1 MRMRTPRAPGL
12 NLLIYPSPLAGPGR
26 VSKIARSLQSSGRFT
41 GTRIVGVD
49 STDLPSRQDLGGGV
63 ELIRI
68 RGANLK
74 DRLGALRILTLWQAR
89 VYRAFRNQKV
99 TAVAAQNLFV
109 LPMAHALARR
119 TGAVFAYNA
128 HELETET
135 IASKGL
141 RRKVQRLIER
151 RYIRKADVVSVVNE
165 PIAQWYRSA
174 YPGVEPVVVTN
185 SPVDSGERVDL
196 RTRLSVPDDA
206 LLYIHVGFIT
216 TGRSVPLILDVFSR
230 HPEAHVVFLGDGA
243 LRPEVERAAEEFPN
257 IHWLPSVAPDEVVA
271 HVRGAD
277 VGLCLIEHSCLSM
290 ALSTPNKL
298 MEALKAGIPPLC
310 SDLVEARRI
319 LGDSAR
325 TWVLEDP
332 SSQLESAIAR
342 ITPADVER
350 FKADPPKIPT
360 WDEQAVSLVASYARA
375 LDPPDPR

>member
-230 HPEAHVVFLGDGA
+230 HPKAHVVFLGDGA

-375 LDPPDPR
+375 LDAPDPR

>member
-243 LRPEVERAAEEFPN
+243 LRPEVERAAEDFPN

-375 LDPPDPR
+375 LDAPDPR

>member
-277 VGLCLIEHSCLSM
+277 VGLCLIEQPCLSM

-350 FKADPPKIPT
+350 FKADPPKILT

-375 LDPPDPR
+375 LDAPDPR

>member
-12 NLLIYPSPLAGPGR
+12 NLLIYPSPLASPGR

-350 FKADPPKIPT
+350 FKADPPKILT

-375 LDPPDPR
+375 LDAPDPR

>member
-1 MRMRTPRAPGL
+1 MRTPRAPGL

-230 HPEAHVVFLGDGA
+230 HPKAHVVFLGDGA

-375 LDPPDPR
+375 LDAPDPR

>member
-332 SSQLESAIAR
+332 SSQLESAIAQ

-360 WDEQAVSLVASYARA
+360 WDEQAVSLVASYAGA
-375 LDPPDPR
+375 LDAPDPR

>member
-332 SSQLESAIAR
+332 SSQLESAIAQ

-375 LDPPDPR
+375 LDAPDPR

>member
-41 GTRIVGVD
+41 GTRIIGVD

-375 LDPPDPR
+375 LDAPDPR

>member
-196 RTRLSVPDDA
+196 RTRLCIPDDA

-230 HPEAHVVFLGDGA
+230 HPKAHVVFLGDGA

-277 VGLCLIEHSCLSM
+277 VGLCLIEQPCLSM

-375 LDPPDPR
+375 LDAPDPR

>member
-41 GTRIVGVD
+41 GTRIIGVD

-230 HPEAHVVFLGDGA
+230 HPKAHVVFLGDGA

-332 SSQLESAIAR
+332 SSQLESAIAQ

-375 LDPPDPR
+375 LDAPDPR

>member
-12 NLLIYPSPLAGPGR
+12 NLLIYPSLLAGPGR

-41 GTRIVGVD
+41 GTRIIGVD

-375 LDPPDPR
+375 LDAPDPR

>member
-230 HPEAHVVFLGDGA
+230 HPKAHVVFLGDGA

-332 SSQLESAIAR
+332 PSQLESAIAR

-375 LDPPDPR
+375 LDAPDPR

>member
-141 RRKVQRLIER
+141 RRKMQRLIER

-230 HPEAHVVFLGDGA
+230 HPEAHVAFLGDGA

-332 SSQLESAIAR
+332 SSQLESAIAQ

-375 LDPPDPR
+375 LDAPDPR

>member
-41 GTRIVGVD
+41 GTRIIGVD

-89 VYRAFRNQKV
+89 VYRTFRNQKV

-375 LDPPDPR
+375 LDAPDPR

>member
-141 RRKVQRLIER
+141 RRKMQRLIER

-375 LDPPDPR
+375 LDAPDPR

>member
-41 GTRIVGVD
+41 GTRIIGVD

-230 HPEAHVVFLGDGA
+230 HPQAHVVFLGDGA

-350 FKADPPKIPT
+350 FKADPPKILT

-375 LDPPDPR
+375 LDAPDPR

>member
-41 GTRIVGVD
+41 GTRIIGVD

-350 FKADPPKIPT
+350 FKADPPKILT

-375 LDPPDPR
+375 LDAPDPR

>member
-1 MRMRTPRAPGL
+1 MRTPRAPGL

-41 GTRIVGVD
+41 GTRIIGVD

-375 LDPPDPR
+375 LDAPDPR

>member
-41 GTRIVGVD
+41 GTRIIGVD

-332 SSQLESAIAR
+332 SSQLESAIAQ

-350 FKADPPKIPT
+350 FKADPPKILT

-375 LDPPDPR
+375 LDAPDPR

>member
-1 MRMRTPRAPGL
+1 MRIRTPRTPGL

-185 SPVDSGERVDL
+185 SPIDSGERVDL
-196 RTRLSVPDDA
+196 RTRLCVPDDA

-216 TGRSVPLILDVFSR
+216 AGRSVPLILDVFSR
-230 HPEAHVVFLGDGA
+230 HPQAHVVFLGDGA
-243 LRPEVERAAEEFPN
+243 LRPDVERAAKDFPN
-257 IHWLPSVAPDEVVA
+257 IHWLPSVAPDDVVA

-277 VGLCLIEHSCLSM
+277 VGLCLIEQPCLSM

-325 TWVLEDP
+325 TWVLKDP

-375 LDPPDPR
+375 LDAPDPR

>member
-375 LDPPDPR
+375 LDAPDPR

>member
-1 MRMRTPRAPGL
+1 MRIRTPRTPGL

-230 HPEAHVVFLGDGA
+230 HPQAHVVFLGDGA

>member
-277 VGLCLIEHSCLSM
+277 VGLCLIERSCLSM

-375 LDPPDPR
+375 LDAPDPR

>member
-41 GTRIVGVD
+41 GTRIIGVD

-89 VYRAFRNQKV
+89 VYRAFRNKKV

-298 MEALKAGIPPLC
+298 MEALKEGIPPLC

-350 FKADPPKIPT
+350 FKADPPKILT

-375 LDPPDPR
+375 LDAPDPR

>member
-1 MRMRTPRAPGL
+1 MRIRTPRTPGL

-151 RYIRKADVVSVVNE
+151 SYIRKADVVSVVNE

-216 TGRSVPLILDVFSR
+216 AGRSVPLILDVFSR
-230 HPEAHVVFLGDGA
+230 HPQAHVVFLGDGA

-332 SSQLESAIAR
+332 SSQLESAIAQ

-375 LDPPDPR
+375 LDAPDPR

>member
-41 GTRIVGVD
+41 GTRIIGVD

-174 YPGVEPVVVTN
+174 YPGLEPVVVTN

-257 IHWLPSVAPDEVVA
+257 IHWLSSVPPDEVVA

-375 LDPPDPR
+375 LDAPDPR